1 MVGRGI
7 PFYEGCVPVKFEK
20 AEDGILVT
28 YKDYE
33 GKETVEKYKTV
44 LLAIGR
50 YADTKL
56 LNLEN
61 IGV

>member
-1 MVGRGI
+1 MVGHGI

-50 YADTKL
+50 
-56 LNLEN
+56 
-61 IGV
+61 